1 MGKPIVLQPGSHT
14 AVGSG
19 LAVAKVLW
27 AEPPGNGA
35 TSRVYDAAGNTIATL
50 FYAGR
55 GNGLPEPQA
64 VNFLAPVAV
73 QGGPS
78 MLPRLEVTCL
88 FTFKAQAV
96 RAAKHKWL
104 SFNKHQTISIEQTL

>member
-27 AEPPGNGA
+27 AEPPASGGTA
-35 TSRVYDAAGNTIATL
+35 RVYDAAGNTIATL

-55 GNGLPEPQA
+55 GKGPEPQQ
-64 VNFLAPVAV
+64 VNFLVPVAV
-73 QGGPS
+73 QGG
-78 MLPRLEVTCL
+78 
-88 FTFKAQAV
+88 AV
-96 RAAKHKWL
+96 HASAPGGHL
-104 SFNKHQTISIEQTL
+104 LVYIQGVSGFGA